1 MKQLKTAGRFY
12 ALTLSIKVRSID
24 MEQNKRIILLVVGDT
39 IAAILAVLASIPIR
53 YGKFPTV
60 GDIVDLGA
68 VRILT
73 FVLIVVFLSFLVEI
87 YKNHHELVTR
97 DIAVKI
103 GGSLGVSCF
112 VFSFLT
118 YSNYSEMYGSD
129 FLVSSIIVFGLL
141 QFLCHAAYRLYVKYQ
156 GFSRR
161 VVILG
166 VGASAGNMGAL
177 IPESDENYLLS
188 GYVRC
193 SDETSVVPSD
203 RILENNGGIYETV
216 KRERVDKIVVSL
228 SERRGV
234 FPFQEVMACKL
245 AGVEVMDAPSFY
257 EHVTGKLFLE
267 GINPSWIIFSDG
279 FNVSRLRKILK
290 RGVDLLCAAVGII
303 LTAPFL
309 PLAALAIKLDSPGPV
324 FYRQE
329 RVGEKE
335 TTFFLYKLRT
345 MRADA
350 ENGTGAVWAQKNDAR
365 VTRLGAFFRK
375 CRIDELPQF
384 YNILCGEMSMVG
396 PRPERPEFVSKLKE
410 KIPYYSERHFV
421 KPGVTGWAQVRYPYG
436 ASVEDAV
443 EKLRFDLYYIKNLSL
458 TFDFMIILETIQ
470 VVLFRRGAR

>member
-1 MKQLKTAGRFY
+1 
-12 ALTLSIKVRSID
+12 
-24 MEQNKRIILLVVGDT
+24 MEQNKRIILLIVCDT
-39 IAAILAVLASIPIR
+39 MAAILAILLSLSIR
-53 YGKFPTV
+53 FRRLTTV
-60 GDIVDLGA
+60 DDIEKLGA
-68 VRILT
+68 TGVVA
-73 FVLIVVFLSFLVEI
+73 FVVVVVFFSFLVEI
-87 YKNHHELVTR
+87 YKNHHKLVTK

-103 GGSLGVSCF
+103 GASLGVSCF

-118 YSNYSEMYGSD
+118 YSNQSVIHDSD
-129 FLVSSIIVFGLL
+129 FLVSSIIIFGLL
-141 QFLCHAAYRLYVKYQ
+141 QFLCHATYRLYVKFK

-161 VVILG
+161 VMILG
-166 VGASAGNMGAL
+166 VGATAGDMGAL

-193 SDETSVVPSD
+193 SDEIAAVPSD
-203 RILENNGGIYETV
+203 WILENIGGIYETV
-216 KRERVDKIVVSL
+216 MREKVDKIVVSL

-279 FNVSRLRKILK
+279 FNVSRIRKVFK
-290 RGVDLLCAAVGII
+290 RALDLLCATVGII
-303 LTAPFL
+303 MTLPFL
-309 PLAALAIKLDSPGPV
+309 PLVALAIKLDSSGPV

-335 TTFFLYKLRT
+335 KNFFLYKLRT
-345 MRADA
+345 MRTDA
-350 ENGTGAVWAQKNDAR
+350 ESGTGAVWAQKNDTR
-365 VTRLGAFFRK
+365 VTRLGAFLRK

-410 KIPYYSERHFV
+410 KIHYYSERHFV

-436 ASVEDAV
+436 ASVEDAM
-443 EKLRFDLYYIKNLSL
+443 EKLRFDLYYIKNISL
-458 TFDFMIILETIQ
+458 ILDIMIILETIQ